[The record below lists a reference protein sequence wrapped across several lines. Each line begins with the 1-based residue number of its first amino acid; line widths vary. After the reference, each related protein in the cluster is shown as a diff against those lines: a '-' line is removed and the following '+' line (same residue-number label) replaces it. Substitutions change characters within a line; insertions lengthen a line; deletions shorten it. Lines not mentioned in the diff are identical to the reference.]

1 MRYSLKGNKIY
12 FDEFFYLDLNR
23 QTIQEFNLK
32 ERDEISQDEYREL
45 VRRRAESMGYFLL
58 SKRDYSQKELYT
70 KLLSKYREK
79 EIINSVVEKFVEMNY
94 VNDYDYAQS
103 YINSHNYSKKKME
116 FMLLQKGVNLSVIRE
131 ILSECNS
138 QELEEIKKQW
148 QKLGNRDKD
157 KKILSLMRKG
167 FEYRDIQKA
176 LKEIDE

>member
-94 VNDYDYAQS
+94 INDYDYAQS

-116 FMLLQKGVNLSVIRE
+116 FMLLQKGINLSVIRE

-138 QELEEIKKQW
+138 QELEEIRKQW
-148 QKLGNRDKD
+148 EKLGNRDKE

-167 FEYRDIQKA
+167 FEYRDIQRVI
-176 LKEIDE
+176 KEIDE

>member
-148 QKLGNRDKD
+148 QKLGNRDKE

-167 FEYRDIQKA
+167 FEYRDIQRVI
-176 LKEIDE
+176 KEIDE

>member
-94 VNDYDYAQS
+94 INDYDYAQS